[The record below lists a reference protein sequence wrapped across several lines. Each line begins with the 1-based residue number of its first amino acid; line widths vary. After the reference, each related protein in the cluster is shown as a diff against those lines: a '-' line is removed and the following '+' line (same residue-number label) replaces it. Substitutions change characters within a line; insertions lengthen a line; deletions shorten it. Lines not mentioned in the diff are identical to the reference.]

1 VTRLP
6 SILKLSMPAQM
17 NDTGLPLSGLAL
29 RWIDQTMSSGVNRLP
44 SCQNTSSRTSI
55 HTFALSSFQPQAVSK
70 AGSKERSGR

>member
-29 RWIDQTMSSGVNRLP
+29 RWIDQTMSHDATNANYL
-44 SCQNTSSRTSI
+44 
-55 HTFALSSFQPQAVSK
+55 
-70 AGSKERSGR
+70 GS